1 MQVNVGK
8 ADRFVRVVAGLV
20 ILSLFFFLEGGER
33 YWGLI
38 GLLPLATGL
47 FRFCPAYSILRISTC
62 PTGKAR

>member
-8 ADRFVRVVAGLV
+8 ADRFVRVVAGLA

-33 YWGLI
+33 YWGLV

-47 FRFCPAYSILRISTC
+47 FRFCPAYSVFGISTF

>member
-47 FRFCPAYSILRISTC
+47 FRFCPAYSIFGISTC
-62 PTGKAR
+62 PTGEAR

>member
-47 FRFCPAYSILRISTC
+47 FRFCPAYSILGISTC

>member
-47 FRFCPAYSILRISTC
+47 FRFCPAYSLFGITTC
-62 PTGKAR
+62 PTGKVR

>member
-47 FRFCPAYSILRISTC
+47 FRFCPAYSILGISTC
-62 PTGKAR
+62 PTGRAR

>member
-8 ADRFVRVVAGLV
+8 ADRFVRVVAGLA

-47 FRFCPAYSILRISTC
+47 FRFCPAYSIFGISTC

>member
-8 ADRFVRVVAGLV
+8 ADRFVRVVAGLA

-47 FRFCPAYSILRISTC
+47 FRFCPAYSSLGISTC